1 MDLIRIDFEKG
12 MLQTPTRTYF
22 IAESLSVDRYIEFE
36 QMQAAAAYG
45 CTFQDIAKAW
55 QDIKDALNKVKFVE
69 AAAIIDNMQNALT
82 KGAEKKNHLALRV
95 CALFLNEVDED
106 IRMYKQEVIDAKIN
120 DWLESGVCYEDFFR
134 LTVSL
139 VPGLLAAYKQILQ
152 NISGQVSEQ
161 ELTTSATDKKK

>member
-1 MDLIRIDFEKG
+1 MELIRIDFEKG
-12 MLQTPTRTYF
+12 MLQTPKHTYF
-22 IAESLSVDRYIEFE
+22 VSESLSVDRYIEFE

-69 AAAIIDNMQNALT
+69 AAAIIDNMQNALSA
-82 KGAEKKNHLALRV
+82 GAEKKNHVALRV

-106 IRMYKQEVIDAKIN
+106 TRTYKAEVIDAKIN

-139 VPGLLAAYKQILQ
+139 VPGLLAAYREILK
-152 NISGQVSEQ
+152 NISGKMNVAE
-161 ELTTSATDKKK
+161 